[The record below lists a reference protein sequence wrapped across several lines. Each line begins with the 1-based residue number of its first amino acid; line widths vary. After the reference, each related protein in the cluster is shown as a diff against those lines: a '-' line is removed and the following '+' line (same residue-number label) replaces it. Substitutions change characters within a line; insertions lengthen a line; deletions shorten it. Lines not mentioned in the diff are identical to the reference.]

1 MIIPINHQK
10 RNQKMSIISDI
21 RDVYISIPKQDPP
34 KTSPEPPNEDLM
46 KQTIDHLN
54 KTPIFTTKVK

>member
-1 MIIPINHQK
+1 
-10 RNQKMSIISDI
+10 MSIIADI
-21 RDVYISIPKQDPP
+21 RNIYSNIPKQDPP

-54 KTPIFTTKVK
+54 KTPIFTPKVK